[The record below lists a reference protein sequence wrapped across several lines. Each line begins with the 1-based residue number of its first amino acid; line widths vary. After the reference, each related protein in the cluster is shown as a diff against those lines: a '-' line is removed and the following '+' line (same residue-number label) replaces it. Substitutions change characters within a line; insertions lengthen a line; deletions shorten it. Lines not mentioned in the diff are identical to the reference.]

1 MNSQIFRQ
9 ATRAAAR
16 FASTQTAARRAFS
29 SSKSAPADYG
39 RLFQQA
45 RRTGIVY
52 VPGLALVL
60 GWPLAAAKVVDT
72 VSS

>member
-16 FASTQTAARRAFS
+16 QAAARRAFTS

-52 VPGLALVL
+52 VPGLAIVL
-60 GWPLAAAKVVDT
+60 GWPFAAAKMVDT
-72 VSS
+72 ASS

>member
-9 ATRAAAR
+9 ATRATAR
-16 FASTQTAARRAFS
+16 FASTQARLFAS
-29 SSKSAPADYG
+29 STKSAPADYG

-52 VPGLALVL
+52 VFSPFAHNHSVYIYMNILY
-60 GWPLAAAKVVDT
+60 
-72 VSS
+72 

>member
-1 MNSQIFRQ
+1 MNSQILRQ
-9 ATRAAAR
+9 AAKAAAR
-16 FASTQTAARRAFS
+16 QTAARRAFS
-29 SSKSAPADYG
+29 STKSAPADYG

-60 GWPLAAAKVVDT
+60 GWPFAAAKMVDT
-72 VSS
+72 VSA

>member
-9 ATRAAAR
+9 ATRATVR
-16 FASTQTAARRAFS
+16 FASTQSRLFTS
-29 SSKSAPADYG
+29 STKSAPADYG

-60 GWPLAAAKVVDT
+60 GWPFAAAKVVDT

>member
-9 ATRAAAR
+9 AAKAAAR
-16 FASTQTAARRAFS
+16 QTAARRAFTS
-29 SSKSAPADYG
+29 STKSAPADYG

-52 VPGLALVL
+52 VPGLAIVL
-60 GWPLAAAKVVDT
+60 GWPFAASKMVDT

>member
-9 ATRAAAR
+9 ATRATAR
-16 FASTQTAARRAFS
+16 FASTQARLFAS
-29 SSKSAPADYG
+29 STKSAPADYG

-60 GWPLAAAKVVDT
+60 GWPIAAAKVVDT